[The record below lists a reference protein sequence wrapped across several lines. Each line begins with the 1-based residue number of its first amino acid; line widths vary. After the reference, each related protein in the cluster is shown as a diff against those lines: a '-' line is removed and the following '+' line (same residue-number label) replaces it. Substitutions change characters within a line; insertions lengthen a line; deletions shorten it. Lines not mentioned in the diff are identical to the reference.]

1 MSFCTSFGEL
11 AADQALDRV
20 QGVLRVGHGL
30 ALGRLRR
37 PGSRRLPGV
46 GDDGRR
52 GARAFGVLD
61 HLGLAAFHDGDAA
74 VGGAEVD
81 ADFHPHGDLYRSDF
95 SLENINLQSH
105 FIHEMTH
112 VWQAQ
117 TRGRWY
123 LMLMRHPWCRYEY
136 MLEPGKPFARYG
148 IEQQAEIVRHVFLY
162 RWGFCAAGAP
172 AWEMLEALLP
182 F

>member
-1 MSFCTSFGEL
+1 MTTRILTEGERVLASSLFGR
-11 AADQALDRV
+11 AIDYDRV
-20 QGVLRVGHGL
+20 RLHQRKFWPFHPRSYTMAPDGHL
-30 ALGRLRR
+30 W
-37 PGSRRLPGV
+37 
-46 GDDGRR
+46 
-52 GARAFGVLD
+52 
-61 HLGLAAFHDGDAA
+61 
-74 VGGAEVD
+74 
-81 ADFHPHGDLYRSDF
+81 FHPHGDLYSSDF

-148 IEQQAEIVRHVFLY
+148 IEQQAEIIRHVFLY